1 MFENIE
7 VTSQLPDVSKL
18 DFKPIDKKYLIV
30 LLLNFC
36 IVATLLFVGLYFLIE
51 KNLEAEIP
59 QYTPYF
65 YVALTIVLGLVLFFM
80 VLGFYKRKYA
90 VREQDISYKK
100 GVLVQSVTTIP
111 FARIQH
117 VELEEKPF
125 SRLLKLASLKIFT
138 AGESGGDLK
147 VNGLPKKEAKKIKEF
162 ITHFINE

>member
-7 VTSQLPDVSKL
+7 ITAKLPDVSQL
-18 DFKPIDKKYLIV
+18 EFKAIDKKYLIV
-30 LLLNFC
+30 LLSNFTIIT
-36 IVATLLFVGLYFLIE
+36 IVLFVGLYFLIS
-51 KNLEAEIP
+51 KNLEAHIP
-59 QYTPYF
+59 EYTPYL
-65 YVALTIVLGLVLFFM
+65 YLSLTFLLSIFLLFL

-90 VREQDISYKK
+90 VREKDITYKK
-100 GVLVQSVTTIP
+100 GVLVQSITTVP

-117 VELEEKPF
+117 VELEERPF
-125 SRLLKLASLKIFT
+125 SRLFKLASIKIFT

>member
-1 MFENIE
+1 MFKNIE
-7 VTSQLPDVSKL
+7 VTSQLPDISKL
-18 DFKPIDKKYLIV
+18 DFKAIDKRYLRV
-30 LLLNFC
+30 LLLNFS
-36 IVATLLFVGLYFLIE
+36 IVAIALFVGLYFLITN
-51 KNLEAEIP
+51 NLAVHIP
-59 QYTPYF
+59 EYTPYF
-65 YVALTIVLGLVLFFM
+65 YVALALILSLFLLFI

-100 GVLVQSVTTIP
+100 GVIVQTITTVP

-125 SRLLKLASLKIFT
+125 SRLFKLASIKIFT

-147 VNGLPKKEAKKIKEF
+147 INGLSKKEAKKIKEF

>member
-1 MFENIE
+1 MFENTEI
-7 VTSQLPDVSKL
+7 TSQLPDVSKL
-18 DFKPIDKKYLIV
+18 DFKSIDKKYLIV

-36 IVATLLFVGLYFLIE
+36 IVAVLLFVGLYFLIE
-51 KNLEAEIP
+51 QNLKTEIP
-59 QYTPYF
+59 EYTFYF
-65 YVALTIVLGLVLFFM
+65 YAVLAIVLGVFLFFN
-80 VLGFYKRKYA
+80 VLGFYKRKYT

-100 GVLVQSVTTIP
+100 GVLVHSITTVP

-125 SRLLKLASLKIFT
+125 SRLFNLASIKIFT